1 MNFHEAIEV
10 ARYYFDEL
18 VTHGFTDLDSIM
30 YTFGRITRASS
41 FAELEA
47 TFWMS
52 YDYILDAAI
61 SNCPHPPDMR
71 TRQNSSDWTSTDFHL
86 ARQLLMESAAA
97 RRPSVKL
104 EKMVEAIDVLSQ
116 SDSSVSADEL
126 LETLSI
132 IVPTVPLIRET
143 VFLMRS
149 FLDNCW
155 TDQSLLVGPAG
166 YALTSLE
173 AVLGSTL

>member
-1 MNFHEAIEV
+1 
-10 ARYYFDEL
+10 
-18 VTHGFTDLDSIM
+18 
-30 YTFGRITRASS
+30 
-41 FAELEA
+41 
-47 TFWMS
+47 
-52 YDYILDAAI
+52 
-61 SNCPHPPDMR
+61 
-71 TRQNSSDWTSTDFHL
+71 
-86 ARQLLMESAAA
+86 MESAAA

-149 FLDNCW
+149 FLDHCW